1 MKKIVISFVILF
13 SILLVVG
20 FTTNKGSYKP
30 GTYYG
35 YDIDISNKFENEARA
50 TVYIDDKGI
59 IKSVS
64 LDTTYP
70 ISHLMDNTTW
80 YEYLEK
86 IENDVNSSTSFIDRV
101 SKILY
106 ESLLFRKNSDLIKTI
121 IKEISKNNTAECIS
135 FLKFYDGEI
144 VSYIEEKIKQEIQN
158 KTIKKCDAHLTAF
171 IIYKVYSSILFEYD
185 REIDE
190 EKVTKEVTNILK
202 DGLLN

>member
-1 MKKIVISFVILF
+1 MDDIAKEANVTKKTIYSYFSDKEAMFKYFASEELQSMK
-13 SILLVVG
+13 
-20 FTTNKGSYKP
+20 
-30 GTYYG
+30 
-35 YDIDISNKFENEARA
+35 
-50 TVYIDDKGI
+50 
-59 IKSVS
+59 
-64 LDTTYP
+64 
-70 ISHLMDNTTW
+70 
-80 YEYLEK
+80 EK

-106 ESLLFRKNSDLIKTI
+106 ESLLFRKNIDFIKII